1 MELATRSLRTVRW
14 TAAAPRVL
22 AIAFVAI
29 LAAAGLRVI
38 VSGPPPAPA
47 APTVAP
53 TPPPDYAAQAFA
65 EAFARDYLTWTAS
78 GGPDERAARLKPYLG
93 DGQDG
98 DGGLRP
104 ADGTAQSVRWTAVAG
119 TRRDGD
125 RAEQVL
131 VAVGTSNGQLH
142 LSVPVSRDDHGFLG
156 VAGFPAVVGPPPV
169 NTTDATRATSG
180 EREVEDQGLLRV
192 AQRAV
197 TNFLAGEQEN
207 LLADLTPDAVV
218 SLPELRLRVTDVRRT
233 TWVAPQKTVAVE
245 VEAQDA
251 RGDDWTLR
259 YVLEVRLSDR
269 WFVRSLH
276 LDPTTGG
283 E

>member
-22 AIAFVAI
+22 ALAFVAI
-29 LAAAGLRVI
+29 LAATGLRVI
-38 VSGPPPAPA
+38 VAGPPAAPA
-47 APTVAP
+47 APTVHP
-53 TPPPDYAAQAFA
+53 TPPPDYAAQSFA
-65 EAFARDYLTWTAS
+65 QAFAREYLTWSAKA
-78 GGPDERAARLKPYLG
+78 GPDERAARLKPYIG
-93 DGQDG
+93 EGQDG
-98 DGGLRP
+98 NGGLEP
-104 ADGTAQSVRWTAVAG
+104 ADGTSQSVSWTAVAG
-119 TRRDGD
+119 TRKVDGG
-125 RAEQVL
+125 EQVL
-131 VAVGTSNGQLH
+131 IAAGTSNGQLH
-142 LSVPVSRDDHGFLG
+142 LSVPVSRNDQGFLG

-169 NTTDATRATSG
+169 NTTDPARASG
-180 EREVEDQGLLRV
+180 TERDVEDEGLLRV

-233 TWVAPQKTVAVE
+233 TWVTPQKTVAVE

-259 YVLEVRLSDR
+259 YLLEVRLSDR

>member
-1 MELATRSLRTVRW
+1 MELATRSLRSVRW
-14 TAAAPRVL
+14 AAATPRVL
-22 AIAFVAI
+22 ALAFVAI
-29 LAAAGLRVI
+29 LAATGLRVI
-38 VSGPPPAPA
+38 VAGPPEAPA
-47 APTVAP
+47 APTVRP

-65 EAFARDYLTWTAS
+65 QAFARDYLTWTAA
-78 GGPDERAARLKPYLG
+78 GGPDERAARLKPFLG

-104 ADGTAQSVRWTAVAG
+104 ADGTSQSVRWTAVAG
-119 TRRDGD
+119 TRKVDGG
-125 RAEQVL
+125 EQVL
-131 VAVGTSNGQLH
+131 VAAGTSNGQLH
-142 LSVPVSRDDHGFLG
+142 LSVPVSRDDQGFLG

-169 NTTDATRATSG
+169 TTTDPDRAGAG
-180 EREVEDQGLLRV
+180 EREVEDAGLLRV
-192 AQRAV
+192 AQRSV

-233 TWVAPQKTVAVE
+233 AWVTPQKTVAVE